1 MHFNIQNTHR
11 LMPLENRIVSH
22 SLLSTS
28 LVNYV
33 VQPVVKEG
41 NNIAFYEILGRV
53 KNVDNGCFSPIHQGI
68 AAKYTKML
76 IYYAHSLVK
85 NGFLNHN
92 KVSFNISNDEVN
104 QDTVNLILH
113 LFDTKELR
121 SKIIIEITEDVLIDQ
136 QKASLLVKFKEYGIE
151 IALDDFCSEKS
162 VRDLICDYD
171 FIDIVKFDG
180 VFMQTINNGKKELI
194 EGLKHLN
201 SFAKTLGKKT
211 VIEHIENE
219 MLLLASYEVG
229 ADYLQGYQ
237 LGKPYP
243 VDFYER
249 SIV

>member
-1 MHFNIQNTHR
+1 M
-11 LMPLENRIVSH
+11 V
-22 SLLSTS
+22 
-28 LVNYV
+28 
-33 VQPVVKEG
+33 
-41 NNIAFYEILGRV
+41 
-53 KNVDNGCFSPIHQGI
+53 
-68 AAKYTKML
+68 

-85 NGFLNHN
+85 NGLLHNN

-104 QDTVNLILH
+104 QDTVSLILY
-113 LFDTKELR
+113 LFDTKEPKD
-121 SKIIIEITEDVLIDQ
+121 KIIIEITEDVLIDHH
-136 QKASLLVKFKEYGIE
+136 KASLLEKFKACGIE

-180 VFMQTINNGKKELI
+180 VFMQAINKGKKELI
-194 EGLKHLN
+194 DGLKHLN

-219 MLLLASYEVG
+219 ALLLAAYEVG

-237 LGKPYP
+237 LGKPFP

-249 SIV
+249 RV